1 MLQICLLAF
10 LIHSKLDLS
19 TTSKIVKRYTI
30 LAVVIEANRSLIH
43 KHCHVPHNMEGILS
57 YQRSKEDDL
66 YAIVGCD
73 ELSTVSTSISK
84 YYCTGFYKTETLLF
98 KRMGKSLP
106 FLVYL
111 HSSIIIQLPQRE
123 KYAEGLSIALLRVGL
138 GRWSPI

>member
-1 MLQICLLAF
+1 MCITI

-19 TTSKIVKRYTI
+19 ITSKTVKRYTI
-30 LAVVIEANRSLIH
+30 LAVDIETKRSLIH
-43 KHCHVPHNMEGILS
+43 KHCHVPSHNMEGILS

-106 FLVYL
+106 FLVYR
-111 HSSIIIQLPQRE
+111 HSSII
-123 KYAEGLSIALLRVGL
+123 ALLQASCL
-138 GRWSPI
+138 PKHNMILC